1 MRWYADTTYT
11 LSNVS
16 SPFFLRL
23 TESQKNRG
31 DYSPLYALDYQVAF
45 THFQILF
52 KGIGDRLLNHYGMD
66 ILYHAL

>member
-1 MRWYADTTYT
+1 MGWYVDTTYT

-16 SPFFLRL
+16 RPFFLRL

-31 DYSPLYALDYQVAF
+31 IAPPDCLDYQVAF

-52 KGIGDRLLNHYGMD
+52 KGIGDRLLYHYGMD
-66 ILYHAL
+66 ILHHAL